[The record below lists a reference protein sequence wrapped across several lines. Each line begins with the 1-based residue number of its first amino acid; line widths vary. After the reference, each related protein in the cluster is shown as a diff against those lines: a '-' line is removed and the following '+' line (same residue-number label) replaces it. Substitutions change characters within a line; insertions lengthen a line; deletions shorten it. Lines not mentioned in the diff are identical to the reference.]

1 MGIRKEDNGLIRGGV
16 TINPTLADHYTGQRT
31 TSAMKTF
38 TIDTSKHYILVMTY
52 RYNDSTYR
60 TTTYYVADGACTL
73 FGGTQST
80 TDLTPTLNGTSLSVN
95 GGTASNVNN
104 DLSLIQLD

>member
-1 MGIRKEDNGLIRGGV
+1 MVTWGGQL
-16 TINPTLADHYTGQRT
+16 NPTLADHYTGART
-31 TSAMKTF
+31 TSTMKTF
-38 TIDTSKHYILVMTY
+38 TIDTSKHYILVLTY
-52 RYNDSTYR
+52 RYNDTTYR

-80 TDLTPTLNGTSLSVN
+80 TDLTPTLSGTSLSVS
-95 GGTASNVNN
+95 GGTASSVNN